1 MMTRLRMHLHMALLS
16 LRQTPGFVAAVVA
29 TLAITLACFFVVMS
43 LFSSYFVAPLNV
55 EQESRLVIVEQDNIY
70 PDYNSPGFQSFQSV
84 LHWYETQ
91 TSFSR
96 QALVNSG
103 EDVISNLPG
112 EPRIAIT
119 YASDGYF
126 ELFRVPLALG
136 QHMSRQQRVQ
146 EPLDEVLISYDFWQR
161 YYGGDD
167 NVIGQTLVKLD
178 KHYRIVG
185 VVAKNYQDPYMFNR
199 GDNQLWFKFS
209 ADARYFNDDNPSAWW
224 NLFRGMKLV
233 GVLKPGATKA
243 STEAELYQNIQ
254 EIKAQWK
261 EEFDELDDLK
271 PIVTPFRQA
280 ELGDND
286 DLAIML
292 LAGVTGLV
300 LIALLNVSNLF
311 IARAVAKHKTLAL
324 QAVLGAK
331 RKTLFASI
339 LSETFVLM
347 ASAVAI
353 ALFIAAWGVKL
364 FKWVSSGHLPL
375 VHTVGIDI
383 TVVSS
388 ALILCILLALLF
400 AWITSRLINFKQLRS
415 QVQSSG
421 KGAVSQ
427 VSMRTVKWMIAI
439 QLFLATSLVI
449 TATMVLHKS
458 VETLQRPLG
467 SRVDNIYQ
475 VMAFIEKNRDE
486 LSKRYDDLQKFLHA
500 AEQIPGVK
508 AVAHGQSPVDRGKR
522 ASTITDMSG
531 KGSIFIP
538 QTWVGQDYFEFT
550 GLKIIEG
557 RNFSEAAIRGEK
569 HEFLVTKAVNDLL
582 KPEGSLIGEKF
593 YSFDP
598 DNPVE
603 VVGITEN
610 FNHPKFYDEDLGRHL
625 WWPAQPYGFA
635 IMIEMQPG
643 QQLQRETVFQAMQQ
657 VSNRAGI
664 WTFKSLEE
672 QYAAITH
679 LDKVTLMLC
688 TALGIF
694 TLLLAGIGIYGVL
707 SYNLRLRRY
716 ELGMRMAL
724 GAKRKLLY
732 RQLIK
737 DTIMPL
743 VAAFLLA
750 LGVSLGGYILF
761 QQSVM
766 LWLSL
771 NPLWLL
777 FVSAAIIVFALASV
791 IWPMRQL
798 IHDEPMAALKQQ

>member
-1 MMTRLRMHLHMALLS
+1 MASLIMHIKMALAS
-16 LRQTPGFVAAVVA
+16 LRQAPGFVAASVS

-84 LHWYETQ
+84 LHWYKTQ

-96 QALVNSG
+96 HALVNSG

-112 EPRIAIT
+112 KPRIPMT
-119 YASDGYF
+119 FASDDYY

-136 QHMSRQQRVQ
+136 QYMSAQQRVE

-167 NVIGQTLVKLD
+167 GVIGQTLIKLD

-185 VVAKNYQDPYMFNR
+185 VVEKDYQDPYMFNR

-209 ADARYFNDDNPSAWW
+209 ADTRYFNDENPSAWW

-233 GVLKPGATKA
+233 GVLKPEATKE
-243 STEAELYQNIQ
+243 SVEAELYQRIQ
-254 EIKAQWK
+254 DIKAQWRA
-261 EEFDELDDLK
+261 EFNELKDLK

-286 DLAIML
+286 DLAVML
-292 LAGVTGLV
+292 LAGVIALV

-331 RKTLFASI
+331 RKALFTSI
-339 LSETFVLM
+339 LAETFVLM
-347 ASAVAI
+347 ASAVAV

-364 FKWVSSGHLPL
+364 FKWISAGHMPL
-375 VHTVGIDI
+375 VHTVGIDL
-383 TVVSS
+383 TVVTS
-388 ALILCILLALLF
+388 ALVLCTLFALLF
-400 AWITSRLINFKQLRS
+400 AWITSRLINFNQLRS

-427 VSMRTVKWMIAI
+427 ISMRTVKWMIAI
-439 QLFLATSLVI
+439 QLFLATGLVI
-449 TATMVLHKS
+449 AATMVLHKS
-458 VETLQRPLG
+458 VETLQRPMG
-467 SRVDNIYQ
+467 SRVDNLYQ
-475 VMAFIEKNRDE
+475 TLVYIEQNRDE
-486 LSKRYDDLQKFLHA
+486 LAKRYDDLQLFLA
-500 AEQIPGVK
+500 AAQQIPGVK
-508 AVAHGQSPVDRGKR
+508 AVTHGESPVDRGKR
-522 ASTITDMSG
+522 ASTIKDMSG
-531 KGSIFIP
+531 KDSIFIP
-538 QTWVGQDYFEFT
+538 QAWVGRDYFEFT

-557 RNFSEAAIRGEK
+557 RTFSEAAIRGEK
-569 HEFLVTKAVNDLL
+569 NEFLVTKAVNDLL
-582 KPEGSLIGEKF
+582 KPGGSLIGEKF

-598 DNPVE
+598 ANPVE

-610 FNHPKFYDEDLGRHL
+610 FNHPKFYHEDLGRHF
-625 WWPAQPYGFA
+625 WWPARPYAFA
-635 IMIEMQPG
+635 LLIEMEPG
-643 QQLQRETVFQAMQQ
+643 RMLDRETVFQAMQE

-664 WTFKSLEE
+664 WSFKSLEE
-672 QYAAITH
+672 QHAAITH
-679 LDKVTLMLC
+679 LDKVTLVLC
-688 TALGIF
+688 SVLGLF
-694 TLLLAGIGIYGVL
+694 TLVLAGIGIYGVL
-707 SYNLRLRRY
+707 SYNLKLRRY

-724 GAKRKLLY
+724 GAKRNLLY

-743 VAAFLLA
+743 VIAFTLA
-750 LGVSLGGYILF
+750 LALSLGGYLLF

-777 FVSAAIIVFALASV
+777 LVSSGIIVFALTSV

-798 IHDEPMAALKQQ
+798 IRDKPMAALKQQ